1 MKLKVFS
8 FFIFFLITI
17 NSFCQNK
24 IQGTINCTK
33 LKVGL
38 SKVNIYDF
46 YDGYLSSSDSIGNFI
61 INSKKEELKLVFHKD
76 EYNYLTLNLKS
87 DSFYTI
93 NLSPLLITLNEV
105 LITENFDFDSGKLS
119 DIVENAIYAGKK
131 TEKIILENKIGS
143 VATNNSRQIYNKIS
157 GLNIFQNDDAGIQL
171 NIGGRG
177 LNPSRSANFNTR
189 QNNYDISAD
198 VLGYPESYYSP
209 PAEALKQIQIV
220 RGAASLQYG
229 TQFGGLVN
237 FIFKKPVAD
246 KKIEFLTR
254 NTIGSNSLFT
264 NFSSLSGSINK
275 ASYYTFLNYKKG
287 DGFRPNSKFESLN
300 LFAFLNYNLTEKTK
314 LQIEVTYLNY
324 LAQQAGGLTD
334 EMFIDN
340 PLQSNRTR
348 NWFKVNWFLHSTK
361 LLYKKNSTT
370 NLSLNLFGLSAYR
383 YALGFRDNR
392 VDQID
397 PGNERD
403 LIKGNFNNIGLET
416 RFLKKY
422 NLKNQQMA
430 LLLGNKVYIAKNNSV
445 QGPGSSEN
453 DADFTIYD
461 DMYPYYY
468 NQSYYDYPN
477 LNVSFFG
484 ENIFYLNNKISI
496 TPGFRFEHINTQRD
510 GQYLYIYKDLA
521 LNPIFDTTYYENNL
535 NIRTFVLFGAGIS
548 YKANK
553 KNELYSNLS
562 QNYRSVTFADISIK
576 SPSFKINPNINDEM
590 GCSFDIGVRSK
601 NRSKIRYDINYFSL
615 IYKDRIG
622 FVSKK
627 FEENGYTTVKTE
639 KGNIGNALISG
650 IESLVD
656 YNYEVLFSKYDKLN
670 VYCNFAY
677 TNSYYYE
684 SQVNGITGNTV
695 EFTPKFNVKT
705 GLKYDY
711 KKMMLKFQYTYLSS
725 QFTDASNAVKS
736 DITGIIGEIPEYD
749 ILDLSFGIK
758 LKLFS
763 LYYGINNLTN
773 NLYYT
778 RRATGYPGPGIIPS
792 PNRNYYITFEVAL

>member
-1 MKLKVFS
+1 
-8 FFIFFLITI
+8 
-17 NSFCQNK
+17 
-24 IQGTINCTK
+24 
-33 LKVGL
+33 
-38 SKVNIYDF
+38 
-46 YDGYLSSSDSIGNFI
+46 
-61 INSKKEELKLVFHKD
+61 
-76 EYNYLTLNLKS
+76 
-87 DSFYTI
+87 
-93 NLSPLLITLNEV
+93 
-105 LITENFDFDSGKLS
+105 
-119 DIVENAIYAGKK
+119 
-131 TEKIILENKIGS
+131 
-143 VATNNSRQIYNKIS
+143 
-157 GLNIFQNDDAGIQL
+157 
-171 NIGGRG
+171 
-177 LNPSRSANFNTR
+177 
-189 QNNYDISAD
+189 
-198 VLGYPESYYSP
+198 
-209 PAEALKQIQIV
+209 
-220 RGAASLQYG
+220 
-229 TQFGGLVN
+229 
-237 FIFKKPVAD
+237 
-246 KKIEFLTR
+246 
-254 NTIGSNSLFT
+254 
-264 NFSSLSGSINK
+264 
-275 ASYYTFLNYKKG
+275 
-287 DGFRPNSKFESLN
+287 
-300 LFAFLNYNLTEKTK
+300 
-314 LQIEVTYLNY
+314 
-324 LAQQAGGLTD
+324 
-334 EMFIDN
+334 
-340 PLQSNRTR
+340 
-348 NWFKVNWFLHSTK
+348 
-361 LLYKKNSTT
+361 
-370 NLSLNLFGLSAYR
+370 
-383 YALGFRDNR
+383 
-392 VDQID
+392 
-397 PGNERD
+397 
-403 LIKGNFNNIGLET
+403 
-416 RFLKKY
+416 
-422 NLKNQQMA
+422 MA

-461 DMYPYYY
+461 DIYPYYY

-496 TPGFRFEHINTQRD
+496 TPGFRFEHINTQSD
-510 GQYLYIYKDLA
+510 GQYRYIYKDLA
-521 LNPIFDTTYYENNL
+521 LNPIFDTTYYENNS

-553 KNELYSNLS
+553 KNELYSNIS

-749 ILDLSFGIK
+749 ILDLSFGIN

-792 PNRNYYITFEVAL
+792 PNRNYYITFEVKL

>member
-1 MKLKVFS
+1 MKLKVFNIILFLLIS
-8 FFIFFLITI
+8 FD
-17 NSFCQNK
+17 SFCQNK
-24 IQGTINCTK
+24 IKGTINCAE
-33 LKVGL
+33 LKVGI
-38 SKVNIYDF
+38 SNVNIYDF
-46 YDGYLSSSDSIGNFI
+46 YDGYLISSDSNGNFI

-76 EYNYLTLNLKS
+76 EYNYLTLNLKI

-93 NLSPLLITLNEV
+93 HLSPLSITLNEV
-105 LITENFDFDSGKLS
+105 IITENFDFDSGTLS

-131 TEKIILENKIGS
+131 TEKIILDNKIGS

-209 PAEALKQIQIV
+209 PAEALKQIQII
-220 RGAASLQYG
+220 RGAASLQSG

-237 FIFKKPVAD
+237 FIFKKPVTN

-254 NTIGSNSLFT
+254 NTIGSSSLFT
-264 NFSSLSGSINK
+264 NFSSLSGTINK

-287 DGFRPNSKFESLN
+287 NGFRPNSKFESLN
-300 LFAFLNYNLTEKTK
+300 VFTYLNYSLTEKTR
-314 LQIEVTYLNY
+314 LQIEITYLNY

-334 EMFIDN
+334 NMFINN
-340 PLQSNRTR
+340 PLQSNRSR

-361 LLYKKNSTT
+361 LLYRKNTKT

-397 PGNERD
+397 PGFERD

-422 NLKNQQMA
+422 SLKNKQMA
-430 LLLGNKVYIAKNNSV
+430 LLLGNKIYIAKNNSK
-445 QGPGSSEN
+445 QGPGSSES

-461 DMYPYYY
+461 NLYPYYD

-477 LNVSFFG
+477 INIALFG

-496 TPGFRFEHINTQRD
+496 TPGFRFEHINTQSD
-510 GQYLYIYKDLA
+510 GQYRYIYKDLA
-521 LNPIFDTTYYENNL
+521 LNPVFDTTYYENNS
-535 NIRTFVLFGAGIS
+535 NIRSFILFGNGIS

-553 KNELYSNLS
+553 NNEIYSNIS

-576 SPSFKINPNINDEM
+576 SPSFKINPNINDEQ
-590 GCSFDIGVRSK
+590 GYSFDIGLRSK
-601 NRSKIRYDINYFSL
+601 NRKKIRYDINYFRL
-615 IYKDRIG
+615 VYKDRIG

-639 KGNIGNALISG
+639 KGNVGNALISG

-656 YNYEVLFSKYDKLN
+656 YNYKVLFAKYDKLN

-677 TNSYYYE
+677 TYSYYYE
-684 SQVNGITGNTV
+684 SKVNGITGNIV
-695 EFTPKFNVKT
+695 EFTPKFNLKT
-705 GLKYDY
+705 GLKYEY
-711 KKMMLKFQYTYLSS
+711 EKMMLKFQYSYLSS
-725 QFTDASNAVKS
+725 QFTDASNAVES

-749 ILDLSFGIK
+749 ILDLSFGMNF
-758 LKLFS
+758 KLFS

-773 NLYYT
+773 NFYYT

-792 PNRNYYITFEVAL
+792 PNRNYYFTIEFNL